1 MGMGLNEL
9 SDGGMCTIGQ
19 VVRSRKGKDAG
30 RWYVVVGVAEGCGP
44 SATAR
49 GERVLVAD
57 GKKFTVGKPKAK
69 NMIHL
74 QRTRWVLDEIAHS
87 ILSKGNF
94 DAGRFQ
100 ALLTGLANKNSI
112 GGSVGCD
119 PGNTAS
125 GASSGEDEETACP
138 IKTK

>member
-30 RWYVVVGVAEGCGP
+30 RWDVVVGVAEDCGP
-44 SATAR
+44 SRRTQGA
-49 GERVLVAD
+49 RVLVAD

-74 QRTRWVLDEIAHS
+74 QRTRWVLDEMAHS
-87 ILSKGNF
+87 SLSKGNF

>member
-49 GERVLVAD
+49 VLVAD
-57 GKKFTVGKPKAK
+57 GKRFTVGKPKAK
-69 NMIHL
+69 NTIHL
-74 QRTRWVLDEIAHS
+74 QRTRWVLDEIERS
-87 ILSKGNF
+87 ILSRRLV

-100 ALLTGLANKNSI
+100 ALLTGLKERNSI
-112 GGSVGCD
+112 EE
-119 PGNTAS
+119 PAS
-125 GASSGEDEETACP
+125 PAEAGTLGAFFGEDEVIACP
-138 IKTK
+138 AKAK

>member
-1 MGMGLNEL
+1 MGMGLKEL
-9 SDGGMCTIGQ
+9 TDGGMCAIGQ

-30 RWYVVVGVAEGCGP
+30 RWYVVVGVSEDCRPCGR
-44 SATAR
+44 TREAR
-49 GERVLVAD
+49 ILVAD
-57 GKKFTVGKPKAK
+57 GKKFTVGRPKAK

-74 QRTRWVLDEIAHS
+74 QRTRWVLDEIAKS
-87 ILSKGNF
+87 ILSKGTV

-100 ALLTGLANKNSI
+100 ALLTGLAEKNSI
-112 GGSVGCD
+112 GESVGRA
-119 PGNTAS
+119 PGNEAS

>member
-1 MGMGLNEL
+1 M
-9 SDGGMCTIGQ
+9 
-19 VVRSRKGKDAG
+19 VRRSRRCRGLRAISKNAG
-30 RWYVVVGVAEGCGP
+30 SEGFG
-44 SATAR
+44 SGREEVHRRET
-49 GERVLVAD
+49 
-57 GKKFTVGKPKAK
+57 KAK

-112 GGSVGCD
+112 GGSVCCA

-125 GASSGEDEETACP
+125 GASSGEDEETACT

>member
-1 MGMGLNEL
+1 MGLNEL

-30 RWYVVVGVAEGCGP
+30 RWYVVVGVAEDCGP
-44 SATAR
+44 SRRTQGA
-49 GERVLVAD
+49 RVLLAD

-87 ILSKGNF
+87 ILSKGSI

-100 ALLTGLANKNSI
+100 ALLTGLAEKNSI
-112 GGSVGCD
+112 GESVGRA
-119 PGNTAS
+119 PGNEAS